1 MEPPIPPGD
10 PEQRNI
16 IEKLADFV
24 ARNGQEF
31 ELLTKEKQRDNP
43 KFAFL
48 HGGEFYEYYNF
59 KVEEARERWQTHRP
73 YKDNY
78 QPVDLRPDVFVAMHF
93 GFGNQWGG
101 ARSEQGDP
109 HWEQFGGAR
118 EYGQR
123 YPVPNQCGWANR
135 SDGSWF
141 PPPAWSAGGPP
152 YQGGSGMPPV
162 PPGYG
167 PPPHGMAMG
176 DNFRGRDYGM
186 QPSFGYPGP
195 DATRMSFQS
204 PGFPYSNENFNEY
217 QSPGNY
223 GPSGGAPDL
232 NETDIEQS
240 EKNLKAQHEVLM
252 ARQASEI
259 DELLD
264 RCLMDSVKDRGSQH
278 NLSIDQMNEV
288 IQPLIESCTKEN
300 ISKGK
305 TWVIER
311 GSENQELAEL
321 VTDYLLARAA
331 GHNVSFDLRL
341 HLVYLVND
349 LLHHFKRRGASTHLQ
364 ESLQRV
370 VPLLFCL
377 ASELA
382 DEDKKAKLNRVLDIW
397 DSNGYLPPSVL
408 EQMKPQKMDEFLS
421 EWKDDQRKASTNMI
435 YWIVHSNTL
444 RLFRQKAAID
454 AIKQDIDSEY
464 SKLEQQHKEF
474 TEHVRRQLARPSHSD
489 QDSAP
494 FDPSDS
500 SQQILTGGG
509 PGYGAWGP
517 MDSHPMAPFDV
528 ELGEPPR
535 RMHHGGYFGPPAM
548 QHPRGGGPGYPPH
561 PAGGGGAWSGD
572 GRGPPPNWG
581 PPHFQM
587 GGPHFHPPHGYGPP
601 GGRRESADSNVYVE
615 GEENDLDYGR
625 RYDRG
630 YDNQYD
636 GYYRYEDRGRADNRG
651 DRSYH
656 HRSSN
661 RPSRFSSS
669 SARNDTSRDDFD
681 EPRSR
686 QRGSHGASDYG
697 GTSKSDSESSVNPE
711 IPTEPFDPVPK
722 CPPWELPAA
731 LMHPLIRLC
740 DFEYTP
746 LDSTKLRLLPA
757 KPPTERLLTAIDNF
771 YMPPSHDRT
780 RDGEGWERLGLYEFY
795 SKKEKARD
803 FIEKQKNPT
812 TDSGSEHSR
821 CRRRKHS
828 GSSGAASPSGDE
840 SPPDSATYGLL
851 DADSEHMK
859 PFARDVSHNSSRPVA
874 FHLAHITAYPS
885 SAIGQGVRT
894 GAEALTCAP
903 PPMHCMQGQ
912 LTHNYPG
919 YKAVGPPTGP
929 SGIAVPPPRQPPII
943 PGGGA
948 APPGFPGTSFLQFP
962 PPSMSQPPPNIPHGL
977 IQRSPV
983 GPGSASSVSRSRLDS
998 RQNRGPGLDLTQ
1010 SVHVLALPVVL
1021 DHDRA
1026 VHNRVHD
1033 LGPGPAHLGPVRG
1046 LFRPTHQALG
1056 MKTAL
1061 VPLGMRA
1068 VVAGRLEADAE
1079 NGMYCLRV
1087 FISRSHSGSGSP
1099 IARFT
1104 SAPGPGGIG
1113 SGVGGASSGL
1123 SAARAAAMAAAASIT
1138 NTLNANKGGGGGGSS
1153 STSVGNVPPQNWSGG
1168 PDSAGSSR
1176 FGGSYLPDPPPRGPG
1191 RTRFTSAIPNPSRV
1205 AEMHLLGAGP
1215 EDRYPPK
1222 TNAPP

>member
-1 MEPPIPPGD
+1 
-10 PEQRNI
+10 
-16 IEKLADFV
+16 
-24 ARNGQEF
+24 
-31 ELLTKEKQRDNP
+31 
-43 KFAFL
+43 
-48 HGGEFYEYYNF
+48 
-59 KVEEARERWQTHRP
+59 
-73 YKDNY
+73 
-78 QPVDLRPDVFVAMHF
+78 HF

-109 HWEQFGGAR
+109 HWEQFGGPR

-123 YPVPNQCGWANR
+123 YPMPNQCGWGNR

-167 PPPHGMAMG
+167 PPPHGMAIG
-176 DNFRGRDYGM
+176 DSFRGRDYGI

-195 DATRMSFQS
+195 DTARMPFQS
-204 PGFPYSNENFNEY
+204 PGFSYPNDNFNDY
-217 QSPGNY
+217 QPPGNY

-264 RCLMDSVKDRGSQH
+264 RSLMDSVKDRGSQY

-311 GSENQELAEL
+311 GSESQELAEL

-364 ESLQRV
+364 DSLQRV

-421 EWKDDQRKASTNMI
+421 EWKEDQRKAS
-435 YWIVHSNTL
+435 SNIIFL
-444 RLFRQKAAID
+444 RLLTLICCSCLLRHKAAID

-489 QDSAP
+489 HDTGP
-494 FDPSDS
+494 FDPSDP
-500 SQQILTGGG
+500 SQQVLTGGG

-517 MDSHPMAPFDV
+517 MDAHPMPPFDG

-561 PAGGGGAWSGD
+561 PAAGGGGWSGD

-587 GGPHFHPPHGYGPP
+587 GGPNFHPPHGYGPP

-615 GEENDLDYGR
+615 GEDNDLDYGR

-636 GYYRYEDRGRADNRG
+636 NYCRYDDRGRADNRS

-669 SARNDTSRDDFD
+669 SSRNDTSRDDFD

-686 QRGSHGASDYG
+686 QRGSHGTSDYG
-697 GTSKSDSESSVNPE
+697 GTGKSDSESSVNPE
-711 IPTEPFDPVPK
+711 MPTEPFDPVPK
-722 CPPWELPAA
+722 CPPWELPAG

-803 FIEKQKNPT
+803 FIEKQKNSN
-812 TDSGSEHSR
+812 TDGGSEHSR

-828 GSSGAASPSGDE
+828 GGSGAASPSGDE
-840 SPPDSATYGLL
+840 SPPDSATSGLL

-859 PFARDVSHNSSRPVA
+859 PFARDMSHNSSRPVA

-943 PGGGA
+943 PGSGA

-962 PPSMSQPPPNIPHGL
+962 PPSMSQPPPNMPHGL

-983 GPGSASSVSRSRLDS
+983 GPGGASSVSRSRLDS
-998 RQNRGPGLDLTQ
+998 RRSESRSRSRSDSVGSRSRSASRSRSRSCSPQ
-1010 SVHVLALPVVL
+1010 SRSRSRSRSRTSRSRSRSVSANSPR
-1021 DHDRA
+1021 DGD
-1026 VHNRVHD
+1026 
-1033 LGPGPAHLGPVRG
+1033 
-1046 LFRPTHQALG
+1046 
-1056 MKTAL
+1056 
-1061 VPLGMRA
+1061 
-1068 VVAGRLEADAE
+1068 E
-1079 NGMYCLRV
+1079 NGPSSSRDAGGS
-1087 FISRSHSGSGSP
+1087 SRSSRSRRRKRSRSRSGSGSP

-1113 SGVGGASSGL
+1113 SGVGGSSNSL

-1138 NTLNANKGGGGGGSS
+1138 NTLNANKGSGGGGSN
-1153 STSVGNVPPQNWSGG
+1153 TTVGNVPPPNWSGG
-1168 PDSAGSSR
+1168 PDGAGSSR
-1176 FGGSYLPDPPPRGPG
+1176 CGGNYLPDPPPRGPG

-1215 EDRYPPK
+1215 EDRYPPP